1 MGSRKNLIAKP
12 PLLYIA
18 NKNFTLQFLEEIEIP
33 GLGGWDDN
41 QPMGNMG
48 PMDSYNNGSDRPIRT
63 GLTLHNDAPPTQE
76 IPAFS
81 QERKKM
87 YVKPVPKDYAKAWEQ
102 NKEGE
107 VLQEQGGWGGGNQ
120 R

>member
-1 MGSRKNLIAKP
+1 M
-12 PLLYIA
+12 
-18 NKNFTLQFLEEIEIP
+18 
-33 GLGGWDDN
+33 GGWEE
-41 QPMGNMG
+41 QPPHLGV
-48 PMDSYNNGSDRPIRT
+48 MDYNNGSDRPIRT
-63 GLTLHNDAPPTQE
+63 GLTLHNDAAPTQE

-120 R
+120 RYTKNILTIFIEN